1 DQFLRGDEANLLQ
14 PIDGYVV
21 VNLRGEWVFYQDA
34 SVFFKVNNLFDTDY
48 ETFGLLGDPQEVIPS
63 FSNPRF
69 LTPGAPIGGWIGL
82 RIKI

>member
-1 DQFLRGDEANLLQ
+1 M
-14 PIDGYVV
+14 
-21 VNLRGEWVFYQDA
+21 FYQDA
-34 SVFFKVNNLFDTDY
+34 SVFFKLNNLFDTDY